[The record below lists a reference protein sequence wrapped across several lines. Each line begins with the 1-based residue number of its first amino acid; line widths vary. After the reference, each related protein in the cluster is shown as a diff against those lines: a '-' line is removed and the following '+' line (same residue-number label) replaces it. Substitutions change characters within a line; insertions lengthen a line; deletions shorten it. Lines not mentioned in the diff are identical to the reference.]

1 MNFYNALSS
10 YKKVRFRPISIEI
23 AVHFAINFAKMNE
36 FDEVADECFLIL
48 LDYLTC
54 TYLPYENN

>member
-1 MNFYNALSS
+1 MLSS
-10 YKKVRFRPISIEI
+10 TAHYCFINIAFYIEI

>member
-1 MNFYNALSS
+1 
-10 YKKVRFRPISIEI
+10 
-23 AVHFAINFAKMNE
+23 MNE

-54 TYLPYENN
+54 TYLPYENY